1 MALYI
6 QQRKTHMMAN
16 LTSEAMEDRKQWNNI
31 FKVLKKSQAK
41 ILYLA
46 KIIFKNESEIRM
58 FLINKSW

>member
-16 LTSEAMEDRKQWNNI
+16 LISEAMEDRKQWNNI

-46 KIIFKNESEIRM
+46 KIIFKNESEIKM
-58 FLINKSW
+58 FLINKI